1 MTSENSVVLH
11 RYLLSVGVRFD
22 SASRS
27 KTLKSNIMQYKRIED
42 VLENKTKNY
51 DSKHILNLAPNKIIP
66 NDVLE
71 RLRKDGLTIEQIDR
85 LQDEGY
91 PVCHYETQITIHG
104 IVANELAAR
113 RTANGYVTL
122 VRNQNKSL
130 GVRWIAVDEEKRKR
144 IFTLLRHYGWGHQ
157 HNSSCDYYYKVMH
170 LTKEAVEMLKSEEAR
185 IDKSLFFG
193 RTDLYR
199 AGLYGMNYIIL
210 ECHVNGIY
218 EKNIKGF
225 TESMTGVSFEEME
238 ETNRKFVADA
248 NKRWEEEK
256 RQREIE
262 TAELQKKRDEWKKN
276 NPMPSDFVEMLGSD
290 LQSGDVV
297 CSIEDTSNGCRF
309 AYRLIYKA
317 GGYICARP
325 CMPDGSLGKFNLAR
339 GSAVRNLKRTYF
351 VRRLQKET
359 KETPKPMPKVSET
372 ARKEPSRI
380 EIKDYKN
387 AILITGDTR
396 PMKDKL
402 KYIGGLWNS
411 RLGGWIFP
419 KSKRGEVEKLLS

>member
-1 MTSENSVVLH
+1 MVLIQTS
-11 RYLLSVGVRFD
+11 D
-22 SASRS
+22 WRS
-27 KTLKSNIMQYKRIED
+27 GSSPLARTKIQTLKSNIMQYKRIED

-144 IFTLLRHYGWGHQ
+144 IFTLLRHYGWSHQ

-199 AGLYGMNYIIL
+199 AGLYGMNYIVL

-238 ETNRKFVADA
+238 ETNRQYFENKKAEYDA
-248 NKRWEEEK
+248 AKKEREEQDERNRLRK
-256 RQREIE
+256 E
-262 TAELQKKRDEWKKN
+262 EWKRN
-276 NPMPSDFVEMLGSD
+276 NPMPQGFVEMTYSD
-290 LQSGDVV
+290 LRAGDII
-297 CSIEDTSNGCRF
+297 CSLKENSEECFWLFT
-309 AYRLIYKA
+309 LVHKA
-317 GGYICARP
+317 GASLCEKL
-325 CMPDGSLGKFNLAR
+325 CDEDGNDKGMRGHAIRFPKRKFF
-339 GSAVRNLKRTYF
+339 VKR
-351 VRRLQKET
+351 
-359 KETPKPMPKVSET
+359 KETPKPMQKVSET

-387 AILITGDTR
+387 AILVTGNTR

>member
-1 MTSENSVVLH
+1 
-11 RYLLSVGVRFD
+11 
-22 SASRS
+22 
-27 KTLKSNIMQYKRIED
+27 MQYKRIED

-144 IFTLLRHYGWGHQ
+144 IFTLLRHYGWSHQ

-199 AGLYGMNYIIL
+199 AGLYGMNYIVL

-218 EKNIKGF
+218 ERNIKSF
-225 TESMTGVSFEEME
+225 VESMTGVSYEECE
-238 ETNRKFVADA
+238 LRNQEFCDKQKAE
-248 NKRWEEEK
+248 WEERK
-256 RQREIE
+256 RKANEAEERNRLRRE
-262 TAELQKKRDEWKKN
+262 EWKKN
-276 NPMPSDFVEMLGSD
+276 NPMPEGFFEVEGSQLEVGD
-290 LQSGDVV
+290 IICRLRENSEECYYTFSLVYKSGAHICERLCD
-297 CSIEDTSNGCRF
+297 ENGNKKESHGH
-309 AYRLIYKA
+309 AI
-317 GGYICARP
+317 
-325 CMPDGSLGKFNLAR
+325 KF
-339 GSAVRNLKRTYF
+339 LKRKFF
-351 VRRLQKET
+351 VKRFPKET
-359 KETPKPMPKVSET
+359 KGKPKPMPKVSET

-387 AILITGDTR
+387 AILVTGDTR